1 MNGKLCISLTA
12 TALLVSAAVSFGQA
26 PTLGTAADFAVFTA
40 AGGFTNDGATT
51 ITGGDIGTHV
61 GSFTGFPPGTLTG
74 QIQVA
79 NPVSAQAATDVKTAY
94 SFLAGIT
101 CGSVI
106 GTTLGN
112 NQVLTP
118 GVYCLGAA
126 SSLIGNLTFDGQ
138 GSTDGLFVIKIDG
151 ALSTAALSTIKLIN
165 GASCERVYFQVNG
178 AVGLGTN
185 STFVGIILAN
195 GAISLMEGAVLR
207 GRALSREGAIAL
219 HSNTITA
226 PVVPTP
232 TIATDSQTVCTG
244 QAATLTVQN
253 CAGSVRWSAN
263 AGGATTVTVSVT
275 PTAPTTYSVSCAVDD
290 CTGTATVTVTVQD
303 CATAATT
310 GSMGGAVWIDLNRN
324 GRADFSTETVVLG
337 VTVRLLAVTSP
348 VGASAVSTTLVS
360 TTQTNGSGNYVFPN
374 LPAGRYV
381 VEFDKTTLPANY
393 AISPDYKKP
402 GVGDE
407 LDSDANPTT
416 GLSPILDIVPTNPIT
431 RNFLNVFAGLVDT
444 TCPPPQCLSIVIK
457 RIR

>member
-1 MNGKLCISLTA
+1 MSA
-12 TALLVSAAVSFGQA
+12 TVVFGQA

-51 ITGGDIGTHV
+51 ITGGDIGTDS

-74 QIQVA
+74 QIQVV

-112 NQVLTP
+112 DQVLTP

-126 SSLIGNLTFDGQ
+126 SSLTGNLILDGQ
-138 GSTDGLFVIKIDG
+138 GNTDGLFIIKIDG
-151 ALSTAALSTIKLIN
+151 ALSTAASSTIRLIN
-165 GASCERVYFQVNG
+165 GASCDRVYFQVNG
-178 AVGLGTN
+178 AVILETN

-219 HSNTITA
+219 HNNRIAA
-226 PVVPTP
+226 PVLPKPTATTNP
-232 TIATDSQTVCTG
+232 QTICAG

-253 CAGSVRWSAN
+253 CAGAVRWSSN
-263 AGGATTVTVSVT
+263 AASATTATVSVM
-275 PTAPTTYSVSCAVDD
+275 PTATTSYSVNCTVDD
-290 CTGTATVTVTVQD
+290 CTGTAVVAVAVGA
-303 CATAATT
+303 CT
-310 GSMGGAVWIDLNRN
+310 GGGSTGGFVWTDLNKN
-324 GRADFSTETVVLG
+324 GQYDADTEPGASG
-337 VTVRLLAVTSP
+337 VTVRLLVVTSP
-348 VGASAVSTTLVS
+348 VGASAVSTSLVS
-360 TTQTNGSGNYVFPN
+360 TIVTSPGGTYRSAD
-374 LPAGRYV
+374 LPEGRYM
-381 VEFDKTTLPANY
+381 VEFDKTTLPTDT

-402 GVGDE
+402 GVSDE
-407 LDSDANPTT
+407 LDSDADPTT
-416 GLSPILDIVPTNPIT
+416 GRSPILDILPTDPT
-431 RNFLNVFAGLVDT
+431 KRDFLNVSAGLVST
-444 TCPPPQCLSIVIK
+444 ACPTAKCVPIRIE